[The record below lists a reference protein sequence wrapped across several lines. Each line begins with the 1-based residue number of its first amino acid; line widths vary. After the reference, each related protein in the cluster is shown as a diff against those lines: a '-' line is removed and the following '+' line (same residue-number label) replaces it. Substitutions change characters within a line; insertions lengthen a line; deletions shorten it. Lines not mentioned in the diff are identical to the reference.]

1 MDRDTEYGSSLGVM
15 QRGLRSSE
23 HEWIVCHI
31 FPGSWCPVT
40 NLVGI
45 LRVITEN
52 FQIEIGIEL
61 LIETVNISLWVS
73 LP

>member
-15 QRGLRSSE
+15 QRGLRSSP
-23 HEWIVCHI
+23 HEWIVCHN

-40 NLVGI
+40 YLIGI
-45 LRVITEN
+45 LRVNAEN
-52 FQIEIGIEL
+52 SQIEIGLEL
-61 LIETVNISLWVS
+61 LIKTVNISQWVS